1 MFSRILEIKNIRELK
16 AGLSKREAE
25 LIQPTLTDINLV
37 GKLYEWYKEI
47 LTTQGSEWKDNILR
61 RKKFIFIV
69 LYLYCP
75 EALAGG
81 RMKYRLREKIA
92 EALSINRNNSI
103 SNDLNNIVFSYQVY
117 KDYRQDVDNIYGE
130 IVRRLKMEGYIN
142 EQSEK

>member
-16 AGLSKREAE
+16 TGLSKREAE
-25 LIQPTLTDINLV
+25 LIHPTLTDINLV
-37 GKLYEWYKEI
+37 GKLYEWYQEI
-47 LTTQGSEWKDNILR
+47 LTTGSEWRDNSLR

-81 RMKYRLREKIA
+81 RMKYGLREKIA
-92 EALSINRNNSI
+92 EVLSISRSNSI
-103 SNDLNNIVFSYQVY
+103 SNDINNIVFSYQVY

-130 IVRRLKMEGYIN
+130 IMGRLKMEGYIN